1 MIAALMLPNYP
12 STTRWLTP
20 QQRLYAQWRLLDDTG
35 DADDSKSNSP
45 WEGLKLAL
53 KDPRVYIFV
62 FLQHCS
68 NLSQTFMYFFPSIVS
83 TLGYGAIP
91 TLLITAPVWFAT
103 FLVSLLVTYTSGRV
117 GERSMHITCL
127 MALAL
132 LGNIMVTA
140 TTNTAARF
148 VAMFLMPIGANS
160 AFQLIVTW
168 VANSFPRPFVKRS
181 AAVAIASAVANS
193 ATIYGSYIYPNSAS
207 PRYIAGGST
216 TAAVSLLVICLAL
229 AIRVWHMK
237 LNKSLAEKEIV
248 VEREEG
254 GTEVRNLH
262 KDDPDAKAVGFRFI
276 L

>member
-1 MIAALMLPNYP
+1 MLPNYP
-12 STTRWLTP
+12 STTHWLTP

-35 DADDSKSNSP
+35 DADDSTSNSP

-83 TLGYGAIP
+83 TLGYSTID

-103 FLVSLLVTYTSGRV
+103 FLVSLLVTYTSGRI
-117 GERSMHITCL
+117 GERSIHITCL
-127 MALAL
+127 MAVAL

-140 TTNTAARF
+140 TTNIPTRF

-181 AAVAIASAVANS
+181 AVVALASAVANT
-193 ATIYGSYIYPNSAS
+193 ATIYGAYMYPNSAS

-216 TAAVSLLVICLAL
+216 TAAVSLLVLYLAL
-229 AIRVWHMK
+229 SIRVWHMR
-237 LNKSLAEKEIV
+237 LNRSLARKEVI
-248 VEREEG
+248 VEREKGEL
-254 GTEVRNLH
+254 EVRNLH
-262 KDDPDAKAVGFRFI
+262 EDDSDAKAVGFRYI